1 MRSGRA
7 QEEKPDD
14 DDDDDENINREMNAL
29 HFEKNISVHEEISDL
44 NPKSEEVKAVRDA
57 EEELSVSDIAL
68 IEKDC
73 KDNETLRGND
83 GMSNLEEI
91 KLAISSSLPGLS
103 DETLQKFI
111 HGLSVIGV
119 ETKDDL
125 QYVKE
130 EDLME
135 FLRPIQ
141 CRKLLN
147 AWKNEE
153 QSSCPTIIASSSFG
167 YIKPRIREFKF
178 YTISFYCLLF
188 SILRLG

>member
-83 GMSNLEEI
+83 VIKSNAPVLS
-91 KLAISSSLPGLS
+91 LAVSQSLVC
-103 DETLQKFI
+103 TLR
-111 HGLSVIGV
+111 
-119 ETKDDL
+119 
-125 QYVKE
+125 
-130 EDLME
+130 
-135 FLRPIQ
+135 RP
-141 CRKLLN
+141 RT
-147 AWKNEE
+147 
-153 QSSCPTIIASSSFG
+153 S
-167 YIKPRIREFKF
+167 
-178 YTISFYCLLF
+178 
-188 SILRLG
+188 